1 MHHKIQWVQ
10 WAEWPLPELYTSVI
24 MMSTGD
30 CFRDLCLGTQQF
42 LPFGFLSPPPPL
54 PNSWSPCR
62 ELSRSLIAC
71 LCFTK
76 SKKHTSCVLGSPIQ
90 FDSPFQEAC
99 CSWRS
104 VLDFPFQPHTFQRGW
119 AQDRQGTLSWVSSAI
134 CGDYK
139 HLVVLWYLLR
149 ISVLIM
155 FAQTSES
162 CLGVFYF
169 KQCISSEKD
178 WFGWECVNK
187 SMSMGTVLTRVY
199 E

>member
-1 MHHKIQWVQ
+1 
-10 WAEWPLPELYTSVI
+10 
-24 MMSTGD
+24 MSWD
-30 CFRDLCLGTQQF
+30 SAISALRISL
-42 LPFGFLSPPPPL
+42 PPPPL

-76 SKKHTSCVLGSPIQ
+76 SKKHTSCVLESPIE

-134 CGDYK
+134 CGDCK

-162 CLGVFYF
+162 CLGVFYYITNSALVLR
-169 KQCISSEKD
+169 KTDLDGNVLIRACPWVLYSQESM
-178 WFGWECVNK
+178 NK
-187 SMSMGTVLTRVY
+187 PSL
-199 E
+199 